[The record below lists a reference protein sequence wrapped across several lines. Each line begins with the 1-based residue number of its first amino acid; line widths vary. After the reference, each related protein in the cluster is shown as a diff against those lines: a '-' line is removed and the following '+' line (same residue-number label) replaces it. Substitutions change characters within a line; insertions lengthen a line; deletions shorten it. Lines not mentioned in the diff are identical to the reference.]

1 MTRQFRSLSGVFTLA
16 LLVMVAASVLVAGAQ
31 PRSGTVVM
39 ATQSDAARLDPAATG
54 DVPSMLVQSVMFEGL
69 VGWDKDQ
76 KLVPQLA
83 ESWTISD
90 GGKVLTWKLRQGV
103 KFHDGEE
110 FDAPA
115 AKVNFDRWLDKA
127 NGLLTLSQFAS
138 VESVEAVDKH
148 TLKMT
153 LKEPNGALLQT
164 LAGRRAMFNS
174 PKALAKWGTWNGCPR
189 TTSPSS
195 ASMVTG
201 EPSRQWRRSPS
212 SPSPSP
218 PRGWPCWRRGTRM
231 WRPPSLSRT

>member
-1 MTRQFRSLSGVFTLA
+1 MISASCDGSNRVPRGTGEGIMNRRFRSLGWICTAAV
-16 LLVMVAASVLVAGAQ
+16 LLTAAVSVLVAGAQ
-31 PRSGTVVM
+31 SGGGAVVL

-54 DVPSMLVQSVMFEGL
+54 DVPSMMVQSVMFEGL

-83 ESWTISD
+83 ESWTFSD
-90 GGKVLTWKLRQGV
+90 GGKVVTWRLRHGV
-103 KFHDGEE
+103 QFHDGEE

-138 VESVEAVDKH
+138 VDGVEVVDKY

-153 LKEPNGALLQT
+153 LKEVNGALLQT

-174 PKALAKWGTWNGCPR
+174 PKALAKWG
-189 TTSPSS
+189 
-195 ASMVTG
+195 
-201 EPSRQWRRSPS
+201 RRSTSTRPGRDRS
-212 SPSPSP
+212 SSWIGYPK
-218 PRGWPCWRRGTRM
+218 TA
-231 WRPPSLSRT
+231 